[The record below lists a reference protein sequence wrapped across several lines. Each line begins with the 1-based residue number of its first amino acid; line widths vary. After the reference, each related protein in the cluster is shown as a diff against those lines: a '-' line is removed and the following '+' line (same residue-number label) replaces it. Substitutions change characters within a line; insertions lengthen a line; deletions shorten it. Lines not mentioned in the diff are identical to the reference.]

1 MTMPQELLV
10 LVLENELE
18 NTILE
23 LLTILSASDFE
34 TIRVQRAD
42 SAETA
47 LEMLQAVNI
56 TLVILGL
63 PISSTFGDG
72 LNLLLKM
79 RQLKPP
85 VPIVVLVN
93 QDTMGIGVQALEFG
107 AFAYFP
113 RQDLTA
119 ETLSQVIRNAAEKK
133 QDLQAYYNSSTLDAE
148 LLDAFPACVAVLND
162 AAIVTAVNQEWHLL
176 AEVTQDPLVTQTQ
189 VGINFLQL
197 CQGVNRSDVAAMI
210 QQALS
215 GRKTKEGLEYSW
227 KEQDGTLLVWRKI
240 NVTPLKWPKGGVIL
254 SLQEVTELVNSQ
266 IQSDTYEAHTS
277 ELKRNFSSLV
287 HDLRSPL
294 TALNL
299 YLDLLERGHSAN
311 IERYVAIMRQ
321 EATHME
327 QLVNDMLTLTRI
339 EEYKDVQFTAVNLAD
354 LVEQVVMLE
363 MAVAESKRLTLDFT
377 IGKGPFWVLGQSR
390 QLTRVITNLVA
401 NGLRYTLIGG
411 VKITLDRSAAAGQI
425 ILTVADTGMGI
436 APEVLPFIFEP
447 FFRSARAQNTSLK
460 GTGLGL
466 SIVKRIVTL
475 HEGTIEVFSEL
486 NKGTTFRVV
495 FPVVETQ
502 GI

>member
-1 MTMPQELLV
+1 MSQDVLV

-18 NTILE
+18 NTVLE
-23 LLTILSASDFE
+23 LFSSLSSFDSGA
-34 TIRVQRAD
+34 IHVQRAV
-42 SAETA
+42 SAESA
-47 LEMLQAVNI
+47 LEMLQTANI
-56 TLVILGL
+56 TLVVLGL

-72 LNLLLKM
+72 LNLLLKV
-79 RQLKPP
+79 RQLKPT

-93 QDTMGIGVQALEFG
+93 QDTIGIGVQALEFG

-113 RQDLTA
+113 RQYLTT
-119 ETLSQVIRNAAEKK
+119 ETLSQIIRNAAERN
-133 QDLQAYYNSSTLDAE
+133 QDLQAYYNCKLDAE
-148 LLDAFPACVAVLND
+148 LLDAFPVCVAVLND

-176 AEVTQDPLVTQTQ
+176 AETTQDPLVKDIQ
-189 VGINFLQL
+189 VGVNFLQL
-197 CQGVNRSDVAAMI
+197 CQGIKRSDVAALI

-215 GRKTKEGLEYSW
+215 GNKTKEGLEYSW
-227 KEQDGTLLVWRKI
+227 KEQDDTLHVWRKI

-254 SLQEVTELVNSQ
+254 SLQEVTELVNGQ
-266 IQSDTYEAHTS
+266 IQLDSYAAHTS

-299 YLDLLERGHSAN
+299 YLDLFKRGQPAKS
-311 IERYVAIMRQ
+311 ERYLEIMKQ

-339 EEYKDVQFTAVNLAD
+339 EEFKDVQYTAVNLGD

-377 IGKGPFWVLGQSR
+377 SEKGPFWVLGQSR
-390 QLTRVITNLVA
+390 QLIRVITNLVA
-401 NGLRYTLIGG
+401 NGLRYTVTGG
-411 VKITLDRSAAAGQI
+411 VKITLDRNTATGQI
-425 ILTVADTGMGI
+425 IMTVTDTGMGI

-447 FFRSARAQNTSLK
+447 FFRSARAQNLSPK

-466 SIVKRIVTL
+466 SIVKRIVTI

-486 NKGTTFRVV
+486 NKGTAFRIIL
-495 FPVVETQ
+495 P
-502 GI
+502 GIAT